1 MYIVSIS
8 VYMMG
13 VEVMWCI
20 YVYIK
25 SVEVYMY
32 I

>member
-1 MYIVSIS
+1 VYIVSIS